1 MKAKL
6 VAFDLDGTLLNEHAE
21 ITENTRQAIRKLA
34 DCGVIVT
41 IATGRVF
48 QSAAYFAHI
57 LGINVPL
64 ITCDG
69 ALVKESDTGYEHY
82 HKKVSLDLARE
93 IAEYGDQYD
102 IYLRYYIGDIMY
114 VDRNW
119 EHAEKISKRLR
130 IQAQLVDS
138 LKDFVQEEPTLISI
152 TEPPEKFA
160 TYFQPLYERFHN
172 HLTLTRFTASA
183 GAAGLG
189 IIHKEA
195 SKGKALA
202 VLAEHLG
209 IDKSEIVAFG
219 DDLNDIGLF
228 EGAGYKVAMGNAE
241 KAIKDLSDYICGT
254 NREEGVAQAI
264 EQLIIPGLGMA

>member
-1 MKAKL
+1 MKVKL

-21 ITENTRQAIRKLA
+21 IADATRHAIHRLA
-34 DCGVIVT
+34 QCGVIVT

-48 QSAAYFAHI
+48 TSAAYFAHQ

-69 ALVKESDTGYEHY
+69 ALVKESNTGYEHY
-82 HKKVSLDLARE
+82 HKKVPLDLAKE
-93 IAEYGDQYD
+93 IAVFADEYDV
-102 IYLRYYIGDIMY
+102 YLRCYIGDIMY

-119 EHAEKISKRLR
+119 EHASRISHRLR

-138 LKDFVQEEPTLISI
+138 LKDFIEEEPTLISI
-152 TEPPEKFA
+152 TEPAEKFNR
-160 TYFQPLYERFHN
+160 YFQPLHDKFHDR
-172 HLTLTRFTASA
+172 LTLNRFTASA
-183 GAAGLG
+183 GASGLG
-189 IIHKEA
+189 IIHQEA

-202 VLAEHLG
+202 VLAEHL
-209 IDKSEIVAFG
+209 DVRKEEIMAFG

-241 KAIKDLSDYICGT
+241 KAIKELSDYVCGT
-254 NREEGVAQAI
+254 NRENGVAIAI
-264 EQLIIPGLGMA
+264 DQLIIPGLSK